1 MQESACGSGSA
12 ESGDAR
18 HSGAATGVASH
29 VVCGG
34 VGGLQPAELAAISC
48 YTHGRAQV
56 FTATAAQL
64 RTMHQLARNH
74 QVAQGG
80 RRVGHAVRLVSRGR

>member
-34 VGGLQPAELAAISC
+34 VGGLQPAATSC
-48 YTHGRAQV
+48 CAHDRAHV
-56 FTATAAQL
+56 FTAIAAQL

>member
-1 MQESACGSGSA
+1 VQESACGSGSA

-34 VGGLQPAELAAISC
+34 VGGLQLAATSR
-48 YTHGRAQV
+48 YAHGRAQV

-80 RRVGHAVRLVSRGR
+80 RRVGHVVRLVSRGR